1 MSANK
6 ILRPNTRLLLAVA
19 AMVMAAAPI
28 CSRADDSAPAA
39 VRVQYT
45 ASDLSTVEGAKRV
58 YWHIEQAANSACH
71 TSNSDTDV
79 MMRGPSPCVRDAIA
93 HTVNVIKN
101 PVLARV
107 YVEKNGSDLAQKF
120 GVVQVARTA
129 SN

>member
-1 MSANK
+1 MFANK
-6 ILRPNTRLLLAVA
+6 IMKPNTRLLLAVA
-19 AMVMAAAPI
+19 ATVMAAAPI

-39 VRVQYT
+39 VRIKYT

-58 YWHIEQAANSACH
+58 YWHIEQAANSACG

-79 MMRGPSPCVRDAIA
+79 IMRGPSPCVRDAIA
-93 HTVNVIKN
+93 HTVNAIKS

-107 YVEKNGSDLAQKF
+107 YVEKNGAETAQKF
-120 GVVQVARTA
+120 GVVQDARTA